1 MRIAICAALLAL
13 PSLASARPITAGVG
27 VGRIQAKADA
37 DTGDAYDT
45 RQVFGRIG
53 ITSRVGAQLELGKI
67 TTGLSGTEMKTGTL
81 LLVVELASSGRLMP
95 MMFGGLGIDRI
106 SSPYGSDIHGSH
118 KEGGFALEY
127 RADGGFVIGGDVR
140 LGGIS
145 IDPQYE
151 IQPIATSG
159 GAIALYAPTAE
170 SGEYRSA
177 RVYAAIRF

>member
-1 MRIAICAALLAL
+1 MKIAAAAAAALLAL
-13 PSLASARPITAGVG
+13 PSLAAARPITAGVG

-37 DTGDAYDT
+37 DSGDASDT
-45 RQVFGRIG
+45 RQVFGRLG
-53 ITSRVGAQLELGKI
+53 ITSRVGAQLELGRI

-81 LLVVELASSGRLMP
+81 LLVVDLASSGHLVP

-118 KEGGFALEY
+118 EEGGFALEY
-127 RADGGFVIGGDVR
+127 RADGGFVIGGDIR

-151 IQPIATSG
+151 IQPVAGTL
-159 GAIALYAPTAE
+159 ALYAPTAE

-177 RVYAAIRF
+177 RIYAAIRF